1 MYSFILAQLW
11 YVIFHDFTG
20 SSTMYVSWSPLSS
33 QSQAQIPLS
42 SKRQKHNVYRQTTP
56 YRGIE
61 REYPY
66 VSTDLLEPLTHYSH
80 IIVNSVA
87 NY

>member
-1 MYSFILAQLW
+1 MLFFMALLALARCTLAG
-11 YVIFHDFTG
+11 IH
-20 SSTMYVSWSPLSS
+20 LAS

-42 SKRQKHNVYRQTTP
+42 SKRQKHNVYRYTTP
-56 YRGIE
+56 YRDVE

-66 VSTDLLEPLTHYSH
+66 VSTALSEPLTHYSH